1 MAAVARSPREPSTNA
16 ILSDTGQRQIRLHLM
31 LDVTRPTL
39 ARTTAMG
46 VPIVDALAGSGNP
59 ITSSTLAAVG
69 LPVVLRGFVVA
80 IGLTVNMIY
89 HRGCRILR
97 TDH

>member
-1 MAAVARSPREPSTNA
+1 
-16 ILSDTGQRQIRLHLM
+16 
-31 LDVTRPTL
+31 
-39 ARTTAMG
+39 MG
-46 VPIVDALAGSGNP
+46 APIVDALAGSGNP

-89 HRGCRILR
+89 RRGQ
-97 TDH
+97 DSAD